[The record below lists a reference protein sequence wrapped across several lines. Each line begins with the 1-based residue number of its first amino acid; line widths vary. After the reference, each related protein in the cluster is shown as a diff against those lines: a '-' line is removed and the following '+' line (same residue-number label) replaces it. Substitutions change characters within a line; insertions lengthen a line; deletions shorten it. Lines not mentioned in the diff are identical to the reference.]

1 MSLRFVWQNLL
12 VLDGFWMPALIVN
25 WSGAQVDP
33 EATGSPCQLQGIS
46 AGGRK
51 TGTSWLPSL
60 WQLRPGSLR
69 TGLCERPY
77 PFPLCHFRVS
87 RQ

>member
-33 EATGSPCQLQGIS
+33 EATGSPLVSC
-46 AGGRK
+46 RE
-51 TGTSWLPSL
+51 SL
-60 WQLRPGSLR
+60 LAAERLRPAG
-69 TGLCERPY
+69 C
-77 PFPLCHFRVS
+77 RVCG
-87 RQ
+87 RFVRAA